1 MKTVA
6 FFNNKGGVGKT
17 SLVYHLAWMFA
28 ERDIV
33 TLAVDLDPQAN
44 LTAMFLDEE
53 RLVDLWPDGEH
64 PETVYGA
71 IRPIDRG
78 IGDIIRPHIE
88 KIEDKLG
95 LVPGDLSLS
104 RFEDKLS
111 ESWPK
116 CQNRDEY
123 AFRIMTAFYR
133 LILRG
138 ADEIGAQ
145 IVLIDVGPNLGAI
158 NRAAIIAAETIVIP
172 LAADLFSLQGL
183 KNLGPALREWRSI
196 WRELLGKAPRGN
208 DLELPQ
214 GLMEPAGYVVMQRGI
229 KEERPVK
236 AYLRWMDRVPL
247 VYRQSI
253 LGLEKNEALPKV
265 ENDPYKLSLLKH
277 YRSLMPMAME
287 ARKPIFRL
295 KPADGAIGAHTEAV
309 KECYQDFLN
318 LAETI
323 AKKIG
328 VRFK

>member
-158 NRAAIIAAETIVIP
+158 NRAAIIAAEKIVIP